1 MAEVELKK
9 LKRSEILELMI
20 RQADEVRALRR
31 AMEEHEAQY
40 QEQLE
45 AQQDTIARLRAG
57 LGIAEEDS
65 AESRQMDLV
74 YKQIEQKMRRYRA
87 RIRELETEVD
97 ALKQMIQ
104 DGEWE

>member
-57 LGIAEEDS
+57 LGITEEDS

-87 RIRELETEVD
+87 RIKELETEVD

>member
-57 LGIAEEDS
+57 FGIAEEDS
-65 AESRQMDLV
+65 AESRQMDQV

-87 RIRELETEVD
+87 RIKELETEVD
-97 ALKQMIQ
+97 ELKQMIQ